1 MSAEDKKLTRE
12 LNKQKQKFITDEL
25 INFINHKLD
34 EETYHLNETSFFIPT
49 LNANDEEVYYKIV
62 ISQVTKNFDE
72 LYDKNVTYKSKLKE

>member
-12 LNKQKQKFITDEL
+12 LNKQKQKSITDEL
-25 INFINHKLD
+25 IKFINHELG
-34 EETYHLNETSFFIPT
+34 EEVYSLTDTSIFIPT

-72 LYDKNVTYKSKLKE
+72 LYDKNVTYKSKLKK